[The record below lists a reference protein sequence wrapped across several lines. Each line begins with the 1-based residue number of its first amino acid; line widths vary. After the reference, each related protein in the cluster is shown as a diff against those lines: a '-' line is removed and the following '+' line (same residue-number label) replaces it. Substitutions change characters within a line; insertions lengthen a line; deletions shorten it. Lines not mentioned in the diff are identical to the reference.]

1 MRKTKT
7 KNLKSKSKKG
17 GSQQPERYYTM
28 KSHITYS
35 FSDNTLSLTKSFY
48 KKACKVGSL
57 EYKELRNALT
67 ENPDARIVFAENTAK
82 RTYSKLT
89 FERMREY
96 IILTQ
101 TNSEETLRTM
111 ERVIA
116 IAKAK
121 GAKYPLTKQWFLETF
136 PEYKESTVSESECN
150 NMEDASI
157 VSLNTAA

>member
-1 MRKTKT
+1 
-7 KNLKSKSKKG
+7 
-17 GSQQPERYYTM
+17 
-28 KSHITYS
+28 
-35 FSDNTLSLTKSFY
+35 
-48 KKACKVGSL
+48 
-57 EYKELRNALT
+57 
-67 ENPDARIVFAENTAK
+67 
-82 RTYSKLT
+82 
-89 FERMREY
+89 
-96 IILTQ
+96 
-101 TNSEETLRTM
+101 M